1 MLNDKII
8 MLACARLASE
18 ICGVPAEWIY
28 SQWAHESTNVTP
40 GDPDC
45 GKPFRSALARE
56 QFNFGGLTQVE
67 GNDTPQPDG
76 RFYYMKFASPE
87 EYADYFGRYIKKYFP
102 TAAATQTLADYA
114 HALKHETDPDTGE
127 EYAYYGDSEENYLAG
142 TLEAY
147 KEAFDDV

>member
-1 MLNDKII
+1 MLNER
-8 MLACARLASE
+8 MMECANIAAD

-28 SQWAHESTNVTP
+28 AQWAHESTNVTP
-40 GDPDC
+40 GDPDR
-45 GKPFRSALARE
+45 GKPFCSDLARG
-56 QFNFGGLTQVE
+56 QNNFGGLTQE
-67 GNDTPQPDG
+67 EENDTPQPDG

-102 TAAATQTLADYA
+102 TAAAAQTLADYA

>member
-1 MLNDKII
+1 MLNELMMK
-8 MLACARLASE
+8 CARRTSE

-28 SQWAHESTNVTP
+28 AQWAHESTNVTP
-40 GDPDC
+40 GDPDQ
-45 GKPFRSALARE
+45 GKPFCSDLARE
-56 QFNFGGLTQVE
+56 QNNFGGLTQVE
-67 GNDTPQPDG
+67 ENDTPQPDG

-102 TAAATQTLADYA
+102 TAAAAQTLADYA
-114 HALKHETDPDTGE
+114 RALKHETDPDTGE

>member
-1 MLNDKII
+1 MLNER
-8 MLACARLASE
+8 MMECANIAAD
-18 ICGVPAEWIY
+18 ICGVPAERIY

-40 GDPDC
+40 GDPDQ

-56 QFNFGGLTQVE
+56 QFNFGGLTQE
-67 GNDTPQPDG
+67 EENDTPQPDG

-102 TAAATQTLADYA
+102 LAAASQTMPEYTYN
-114 HALKHETDPDTGE
+114 LKHQPDPDTGE

-147 KEAFDDV
+147 REAFGNV